1 MNPTHQQPTGRS
13 APARRGMLSWS
24 LLLSCAGLLAA
35 LPIRALAQAAY
46 PSQSIKLIVPYP
58 PGGATDTLART
69 LGQKLQESWG
79 QTVIIENRAGAA
91 GTIGNNVVAKAAPDG
106 YTVLIAITAII
117 QQPSLMDKLPY
128 DALKDFTPVTMIARS
143 PSMLAVP
150 LSSPAKTL
158 KDFIAL
164 VKAQPGKHNF
174 GSYGAGTSSHIQ
186 GALLNMQGGLDLVHV
201 PFQGAAPLMTN
212 LVGGQLSSAFVD
224 SASARPQLANIRPL
238 AVTGT
243 SRMPGL
249 PDVPSFVELGYHSY
263 DPYGWFGVFLP
274 ANAPA
279 ALTHKLAEEVERI
292 LRLPDVTAR
301 IEGLGLQVGG
311 GKPEEFAKVV
321 RSEAQLYA
329 KIIKEAN
336 IRLTP

>member
-1 MNPTHQQPTGRS
+1 MTWMHCCIFCT
-13 APARRGMLSWS
+13 
-24 LLLSCAGLLAA
+24 AA
-35 LPIRALAQAAY
+35 LALMAATTATMAAAQASY
-46 PSQSIKLIVPYP
+46 PSQAIKLIVRYP
-58 PGGATDTLART
+58 AGGATDTLART

-79 QTVIIENRAGAA
+79 QTVIIENKAGAA
-91 GTIGNNVVAKAAPDG
+91 GAIGNNFVAKAAPDG
-106 YTVLIAITAII
+106 YTVLIAITALI

-128 DALKDFTPVTMIARS
+128 DAQKDFTPVTMIARS

-158 KDFIAL
+158 KDFVTL
-164 VKAQPGKHNF
+164 MKAQPGKHNF

-186 GALLNMQGGLDLVHV
+186 GALLNMQAGLDLVHV
-201 PFQGAAPLMTN
+201 PFQGAAPLMNN

-243 SRMPGL
+243 QRMPGL
-249 PDVPSFVELGYHSY
+249 PDVPSFVEMGYHSF
-263 DPYGWFGVFLP
+263 DPYGWFGVLLP
-274 ANAPA
+274 AGAPA
-279 ALTHKLAEEVERI
+279 AITHKLADEIDRI

-301 IEGLGLQVGG
+301 IEALGLQVAG
-311 GKPEEFAKVV
+311 GKPEEFQKVV
-321 RSEAQLYA
+321 RGDAALYA

>member
-1 MNPTHQQPTGRS
+1 MTAFT
-13 APARRGMLSWS
+13 RRHFTTAS
-24 LLLSCAGLLAA
+24 LALLAA
-35 LPIRALAQAAY
+35 PAFAQGAY
-46 PSQSIKLIVPYP
+46 PSQNIRFIVPYP
-58 PGGATDTLART
+58 AGGATDTLGRT
-69 LGQKLQESWG
+69 VAQKLQEAWG
-79 QTVIIENRAGAA
+79 QNVIVENKAGAA
-91 GTIGNNVVAKAAPDG
+91 GTIGNNFVAKAAPDG
-106 YTVLIAITAII
+106 YTVLIAITALI

-158 KDFIAL
+158 KDFVAM

-186 GALLNMQGGLDLVHV
+186 GALLNLQAGLDLVHI
-201 PFQGAAPLMTN
+201 PFQGAAPLVTN
-212 LVGGQLSSAFVD
+212 LVGGQLSAAFVD
-224 SASARPQLANIRPL
+224 SASARAQLSNMRPL

-274 ANAPA
+274 AGAPA
-279 ALTHKLAEEVERI
+279 AITNKLADEVERI

-311 GKPEEFAKVV
+311 GRPEEFQKTV
-321 RSEAQLYA
+321 RKELDLYA

>member
-1 MNPTHQQPTGRS
+1 MNIPLN
-13 APARRGMLSWS
+13 RRQLIT
-24 LLLSCAGLLAA
+24 AGLATLA
-35 LPIRALAQAAY
+35 LPAFAQAPY
-46 PSQSIKLIVPYP
+46 PSQPLRFIVPYP
-58 PGGATDTLART
+58 AGGATDTLGRT
-69 LGQKLQESWG
+69 LAQKLQESWG
-79 QTVIIENRAGAA
+79 QNVIVENKAGAA
-91 GTIGNNVVAKAAPDG
+91 GTIGNNLVAKASPDG

-128 DALKDFTPVTMIARS
+128 DPLKDFTPVTMIARS

-158 KDFIAL
+158 KDFVAM

-186 GALLNMQGGLDLVHV
+186 GALLNMQAGLDLVHV
-201 PFQGAAPLMTN
+201 PFQGAAPLVTN
-212 LVGGQLSSAFVD
+212 LVGGQLSAAFVD
-224 SASARPQLANIRPL
+224 SASARAQLANIRPL

-249 PDVPSFVELGYHSY
+249 PDVPSFVELGYHSF

-279 ALTHKLAEEVERI
+279 ALTLKLSDEINRI
-292 LRLPDVTAR
+292 LRLPEVTAR
-301 IEGLGLQVGG
+301 IEALGLQVGG
-311 GKPEEFAKVV
+311 GKPDEFGKVV
-321 RSEAQLYA
+321 RGDAALYA

>member
-1 MNPTHQQPTGRS
+1 MQRLQ
-13 APARRGMLSWS
+13 RRT
-24 LLLSCAGLLAA
+24 LLAA
-35 LPIRALAQAAY
+35 GLSIATATALGQGTY
-46 PSQSIKLIVPYP
+46 PSQPLKLIVPYP
-58 PGGATDTLART
+58 AGGATDTLGRT
-69 LGQKLQESWG
+69 LAAKLQESWG
-79 QTVIIENRAGAA
+79 QNVIVENRAGAA
-91 GTIGNNVVAKAAPDG
+91 GTIGNNLVAKAPADG
-106 YTVLIAITAII
+106 HTVLIAITALV
-117 QQPSLMDKLPY
+117 QQASLMDKLPY
-128 DALKDFTPVTMIARS
+128 DPLKDFTPVTMIARS

-150 LSSPAKTL
+150 LASPAKSL
-158 KDFIAL
+158 KDFVAM

-186 GALLNMQGGLDLVHV
+186 GALLNMQAGLDLVHV
-201 PFQGAAPLMTN
+201 PFQGAAPLVTN
-212 LVGGQLSSAFVD
+212 LVGGQLSAAFID
-224 SASARPQLANIRPL
+224 SASARAQLANMRPL

-274 ANAPA
+274 AGAPA
-279 ALTHKLAEEVERI
+279 AVTQKLADEVDRI

-301 IEGLGLQVGG
+301 IESLGLQVGG
-311 GKPEEFAKVV
+311 GKPEEFQKVV
-321 RSEAQLYA
+321 RSEAALYA

>member
-1 MNPTHQQPTGRS
+1 MTAFH
-13 APARRGMLSWS
+13 RRAFCAATLS
-24 LLLSCAGLLAA
+24 LLTAA
-35 LPIRALAQAAY
+35 ATAQGSY
-46 PSQSIKLIVPYP
+46 PSQNIRFVVPYP
-58 PGGATDTLART
+58 AGGATDTLART
-69 LGQKLQESWG
+69 VAQKLQEAWG
-79 QTVIIENRAGAA
+79 QNVIVENKAGAA
-91 GTIGNNVVAKAAPDG
+91 GTIGNNIVAKAAPDG
-106 YTVLIAITAII
+106 YTVLIAITALI
-117 QQPSLMDKLPY
+117 QQPSLMEKLPY

-158 KDFIAL
+158 KDFVAM

-186 GALLNMQGGLDLVHV
+186 GALLNMQAGLDLVHI
-201 PFQGAAPLMTN
+201 PFQGAAPLVTN
-212 LVGGQLSSAFVD
+212 LVGGQLSAAFVD
-224 SASARPQLANIRPL
+224 SASARAQLANIRPL

-249 PDVPSFVELGYHSY
+249 PDVPTFVELGYHSY

-279 ALTHKLAEEVERI
+279 AVTQKLGDEIERI

-311 GKPEEFAKVV
+311 SKRDEFQKTV
-321 RSEAQLYA
+321 RNELALYA

-336 IRLTP
+336 IRMTP

>member
-1 MNPTHQQPTGRS
+1 MGPPTS
-13 APARRGMLSWS
+13 WAAPWLPNCKS
-24 LLLSCAGLLAA
+24 L
-35 LPIRALAQAAY
+35 
-46 PSQSIKLIVPYP
+46 
-58 PGGATDTLART
+58 GAKTFWLR
-69 LGQKLQESWG
+69 
-79 QTVIIENRAGAA
+79 NRAGAA
-91 GTIGNNVVAKAAPDG
+91 GTIGNNAVAKAAPDG
-106 YTVLIAITAII
+106 HTVLIAITAII

-128 DALKDFTPVTMIARS
+128 DAIKDFAPVTQIARS

-158 KDFIAL
+158 KEFIDM

-201 PFQGAAPLMTN
+201 PFAGAAPLVTN
-212 LVGGQLSSAFVD
+212 LVGGQLSAAFVD
-224 SASARPQLANIRPL
+224 SASARAQLSNIRAL

-243 SRMPGL
+243 ARMPGL

-274 ANAPA
+274 AGTPA
-279 ALTHKLAEEVERI
+279 AVVSKLSDEINRI

-311 GKPEEFAKVV
+311 GKPDEFAKIVQ
-321 RSEAQLYA
+321 RDAGLYA

-336 IRLTP
+336 IKLTP